1 MLYTVA
7 AQVVRRALLSA
18 QECLGMAVCR
28 FALLLDIKLLILM
41 VKKA

>member
-1 MLYTVA
+1 
-7 AQVVRRALLSA
+7 
-18 QECLGMAVCR
+18 LGMAVCR